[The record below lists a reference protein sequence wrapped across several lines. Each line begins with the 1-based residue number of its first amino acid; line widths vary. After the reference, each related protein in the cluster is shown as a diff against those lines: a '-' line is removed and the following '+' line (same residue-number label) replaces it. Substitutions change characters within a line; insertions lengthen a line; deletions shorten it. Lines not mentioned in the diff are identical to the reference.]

1 MKGSGIY
8 DFVYRGRLT
17 EAALERTQ
25 ARRRIGFTREEE
37 QLIGQKLSLD
47 VIDSDLVESA
57 RKMAI
62 VYTAIAS
69 LENSIRSFVSK
80 ILLDKFA
87 ENWWEEAV
95 TEGIRKRADSRQDEE
110 KSIRWHSQRGNNPLY
125 FTEFG
130 DFVSIMQSNWSLFE
144 PHLIS
149 VEWARNIIKTLER
162 SRNVIMHSGELS
174 NTDIERIGTAIRDW
188 IAQVGI

>member
-25 ARRRIGFTREEE
+25 ARRRIGFTREEG

-130 DFVSIMQSNWSLFE
+130 DLVSIMQSNWSLFE

>member
-130 DFVSIMQSNWSLFE
+130 DLVSIMQSNWSLFE

>member
-1 MKGSGIY
+1 M
-8 DFVYRGRLT
+8 YRGRLT

-130 DFVSIMQSNWSLFE
+130 DLVSIMQSNWSLFE